1 MTSPRRVDIEY
12 ESEGFAA
19 GAAVANGKATLSTN
33 WNELLWAALTV
44 GRPNRQYVFKNGN
57 ASMYEAV
64 FRLSMMRMALE
75 QNSPASW
82 RLRRTDAA
90 KTLDP
95 SEKGA
100 VNYFLGLVVCKLFA
114 DRLLNAPWMMHLDIW
129 RSQLGAVLTGRSR
142 PDLVGKIRGG
152 NSWIALECKGRV
164 SKPDSDSKN
173 KAKDQAL
180 RLVSVNGVA
189 PSLHIGGFAYF
200 RSDVLQFYW
209 RDPTPERPI
218 KNPIHVE
225 VAESDWR
232 YYYGP
237 VLDLIRASWSSRVE
251 APNEVLF
258 PVEGLDM
265 QIGID
270 PVVLKLLEA
279 AEWGAAR
286 TLAEEV
292 SSGEHPQYRGDG
304 IRVVAGESWLRRFE
318 ERE

>member
-1 MTSPRRVDIEY
+1 MPPPRIDIEY

-19 GAAVANGKATLSTN
+19 GGAVANGKATLSTN
-33 WNELLWAALTV
+33 WSELLWAAITV

-82 RLRRTDAA
+82 RLRRTNAA

-114 DRLLNAPWMMHLDIW
+114 DKLLNAPWMMHLDIW
-129 RSQLGAVLTGRSR
+129 RTQMGAVLTGRSR

-164 SKPDSDSKN
+164 SKPDSDSKD

-180 RLVSVNGVA
+180 RLVSVNGVS
-189 PSLHIGGFAYF
+189 PTLHIGGFAYF
-200 RSDVLQFYW
+200 RSDVLQFFW
-209 RDPTPERPI
+209 QDPTPEGPI
-218 KNPIHVE
+218 RNPIHVKVE
-225 VAESDWR
+225 EEDWR

-237 VLDLIRASWSSRVE
+237 VLELIRAAWPSGDYAE
-251 APNEVLF
+251 PVLVF

-270 PVVLKLLEA
+270 PVVLKLLED
-279 AEWGAAR
+279 EKWTAAR
-286 TLAEEV
+286 SRAEEA
-292 SSGEHPQYRGDG
+292 SDEHPEYRGDG
-304 IRVVAGESWLRRFE
+304 IQVVAGESWLRRFE
-318 ERE
+318 EA

>member
-1 MTSPRRVDIEY
+1 MRSPRIEIEY

-44 GRPNRQYVFKNGN
+44 GRPNRQYVFTNGN

-64 FRLSMMRMALE
+64 FRVSMMRMALE

-82 RLRRTDAA
+82 RLRRTNAA

-114 DRLLNAPWMMHLDIW
+114 DKLLNAPWMMHLDIW

-164 SKPDSDSKN
+164 SKPDSDSKS

-180 RLVSVNGVA
+180 RLASVNGVA
-189 PSLHIGGFAYF
+189 PALHIGGFAYF

-209 RDPTPERPI
+209 QDPTPEGPI
-218 KNPIHVE
+218 RNPIHVE
-225 VAESDWR
+225 VAEADWR

-237 VLDLIRASWSSRVE
+237 VLELIRASSSSRTG

-270 PVVLKLLEA
+270 PVVLRLLEGA
-279 AEWGAAR
+279 QWSAAR
-286 TLAEEV
+286 NRAEEV
-292 SSGEHPQYRGDG
+292 SSEEHPQYRGDG

-318 ERE
+318 EGE

>member
-33 WNELLWAALTV
+33 WNELLWAAFTV

-57 ASMYEAV
+57 ALMYEAV
-64 FRLSMMRMALE
+64 FRVSMMRMALE
-75 QNSPASW
+75 QNSPGSR
-82 RLRRTDAA
+82 RLRRTTAA

-100 VNYFLGLVVCKLFA
+100 VNYFLGLVACKLFA
-114 DRLLNAPWMMHLDIW
+114 DKLLNAPWMTHLDIW

-152 NSWIALECKGRV
+152 NNWIALECKGRV

-180 RLVSVNGVA
+180 RLVSFNGVA
-189 PSLHIGGFAYF
+189 PALHIGGFAYF

-218 KNPIHVE
+218 RNPIHVE
-225 VAESDWR
+225 VAEADWS

-237 VLDLIRASWSSRVE
+237 VLDLVRASWSSRIE

-258 PVEGLDM
+258 PVEELDM

-270 PVVLKLLEA
+270 PVVLKLLEGE
-279 AEWGAAR
+279 EWSAAR
-286 TLAEEV
+286 TRAEEV
-292 SSGEHPQYRGDG
+292 SSAEHPQYRGDG

-318 ERE
+318 EGE